1 MLTCMEHSSSGKAST
16 VEEINAKQP
25 NKTFSSQIKDMVLKA
40 SGAYR
45 HCTPCANQQVEQQ
58 KRNHNFSGGEPDKSG
73 RRNLYRRAWSSSS
86 GRKELEARLWV
97 ISTGEGT
104 PASASGRLADTV
116 VFVEES
122 EPKEWVAQ
130 VEPGVLITFLSLPKG
145 GNDLK
150 RVQFSQE
157 MFNKWQ
163 AHRWWTENCEK
174 VMELYNVQRLNR
186 QSFPLP
192 TTPRSQDDMISSN
205 TRACTDS
212 PSTSSL
218 LREQKPHT
226 PDRPN
231 GMVNGYLS
239 DSLDHGYEH
248 SRAHNDSN
256 GVATTPKLSSTSGVK
271 TEISSMDASTRTR
284 RSFRDA
290 DRSGEISLNNG
301 NYLDTEW
308 VQQDEPGVYL
318 TIRSLPDGRKELRR
332 VRFSREKFQ
341 ETHARLWWE
350 KNRVRINKQYL

>member
-1 MLTCMEHSSSGKAST
+1 MLTCMEHSSGKAST
-16 VEEINAKQP
+16 VEETNAKQP
-25 NKTFSSQIKDMVLKA
+25 NKTLSSQIKDMALKA

-45 HCTPCANQQVEQQ
+45 QCTPCGNQQAEQQ
-58 KRNHNFSGGEPDKSG
+58 KRNRNFSGGEPDKSG
-73 RRNLYRRAWSSSS
+73 LRNLYRRAWSSSS
-86 GRKELEARLWV
+86 GRKELEARLRA
-97 ISTGEGT
+97 ISIGEGT

-192 TTPRSQDDMISSN
+192 TTPRSQDDIMSSN

-212 PSTSSL
+212 HLTSSL

-239 DSLDHGYEH
+239 HSLGHGYEH
-248 SRAHNDSN
+248 SRTHINDSN
-256 GVATTPKLSSTSGVK
+256 GVATTPQLSSSSGVK
-271 TEISSMDASTRTR
+271 REISSIDASTRTS
-284 RSFRDA
+284 SFRDA
-290 DRSGEISLNNG
+290 DRSGERALNNG
-301 NYLDTEW
+301 NYLDTEC
-308 VQQDEPGVYL
+308 VEQDEPGVYL

-332 VRFSREKFQ
+332 VRFSREKFH

-350 KNRVRINKQYL
+350 ENRVRINKQYL